1 MQSLNFLMKSA
12 AAILII
18 LQSGLEQTT
27 ENSAE
32 MIFSLMK
39 LIALLLLLATLS
51 PALLDVFG
59 FKIRDVFA

>member
-39 LIALLLLLATLS
+39 LLALLLLLATLS

>member
-39 LIALLLLLATLS
+39 LLALLLLLATLS
-51 PALLDVFG
+51 PALLDVFR
-59 FKIRDVFA
+59 FKIRDEFA